1 MLAERAEKAGG
12 TVGSTHHSIYIIK
25 VYHSLM
31 EKSKNFIKFCK
42 FFIKQ
47 DSTTSALDSYVTIIH
62 M

>member
-1 MLAERAEKAGG
+1 MLAERKGKAGG
-12 TVGSTHHSIYIIK
+12 TGGSTHHSIYIMK